1 MHRSVPGVTTRPAIV
16 LSRCVI
22 ATLTSAALLLTPAC
36 ARSGAPDS
44 QPSTAERTDASD
56 LAAAA
61 PGALLEPPKPLEPV
75 DLRISRAG
83 AEAQRITY
91 RSTSGIDGSPTAVT
105 GSVFTPR
112 TAPPP
117 GGWPIVAFAHPTVGL
132 LEDCAPSRHTDL
144 LGMGPQ
150 VEALLAQGYLVVMPD
165 YQGLGSKG
173 PHPYLEPRTSAY
185 NLIDAVRA
193 AREAEKS
200 ASTKWAAYGAS
211 QGGQASW
218 AAAELAPTYGA
229 GLEMVGAAA
238 LVPIVD
244 LASLPQTAFDRRLS
258 DYQLPVMQFIV
269 NSVASVDPSFH
280 LDDYLNGF
288 ALDNNAKLLQ
298 CSGDGLAERNRLV
311 IDLAPENVAPRDQDA
326 VDRLSNFLRGWSLPL
341 AVDPSPVPVYA
352 VAGSVD
358 DMAVPASVEDAAR
371 RACDRGDVVVW
382 SLRRDEGHDNVDFR
396 PALAWLKER
405 FEGAPLEGACVFPGG

>member
-1 MHRSVPGVTTRPAIV
+1 MTARGSQSFARRA
-16 LSRCVI
+16 L
-22 ATLTSAALLLTPAC
+22 AALTVATVLMTAAC
-36 ARSGAPDS
+36 AAPGDPGPR
-44 QPSTAERTDASD
+44 PSTADPSSTAD
-56 LAAAA
+56 LASAA
-61 PGALLEPPKPLEPV
+61 PGALLAPPTPLQPV

-83 AEAQRITY
+83 AQAQRITY

-112 TAPPP
+112 TTPPA
-117 GGWPIVAFAHPTVGL
+117 GGWPIIAFAHPTVGL
-132 LEDCAPSRHTDL
+132 LEDCAPSAHTDL
-144 LGMGPQ
+144 LGMAPQ
-150 VEALLAQGYLVVMPD
+150 IELLLAQGYLVVMPD

-173 PHPYLEPRTSAY
+173 PHPYLEPRTAAF

-193 AREAEKS
+193 AREAENS
-200 ASTKWAAYGAS
+200 AGAKWAAYGAS

-229 GLEMVGAAA
+229 GMEMVGAAA

-269 NSVASVDPSFH
+269 NSVASVDPSFR
-280 LDDYLNGF
+280 LEDYLNGF
-288 ALDNNAKLLQ
+288 AFDNNAKLLQ
-298 CSGDGLAERNRLV
+298 CSGNGLVERNRLV
-311 IDLAPENVAPRDQDA
+311 IDLAPENVAPRDQAA
-326 VDRLSNFLRGWSLPL
+326 VDRMAAFLQAWSVPL
-341 AVDPSPVPVYA
+341 AGDPSPVPVYA

-371 RACDRGDVVVW
+371 RSCDRGDVVVW
-382 SLRRDEGHDNVDFR
+382 TLRDDEGHDDVDFR

-405 FEGAPLEGACVFPGG
+405 FEGVPVGGACAFPGG